1 MPVLIIYTTEFTLL
15 FNVDESS
22 NSDSSTLKLLAS
34 VNPSETRHDNESSS
48 HRFLMPLSLSSFSQ
62 SSPIVLRTRIPFILR
77 RHESRRDSSNLSA
90 QNLSCIL
97 PPFSILSLVSNEHRI
112 FVENWYLSFL
122 FKIIHKCL
130 ATI

>member
-1 MPVLIIYTTEFTLL
+1 MKVAIQTA
-15 FNVDESS
+15 
-22 NSDSSTLKLLAS
+22 LKLLAS
-34 VNPSETRHDNESSS
+34 VNPSETRRDNESSS

-97 PPFSILSLVSNEHRI
+97 PPFSILSLVSNERD
-112 FVENWYLSFL
+112 FRRKLVSLFL
-122 FKIIHKCL
+122 KL
-130 ATI
+130 YTNV

>member
-1 MPVLIIYTTEFTLL
+1 MPVSIIYTTEFTLL

-34 VNPSETRHDNESSS
+34 VNPSETRRDNESSS

-77 RHESRRDSSNLSA
+77 RHESNRVAIHRIYRPRISHVFSLLS
-90 QNLSCIL
+90 
-97 PPFSILSLVSNEHRI
+97 PFSLSFRTNEI
-112 FVENWYLSFL
+112 FVENWYLSF
-122 FKIIHKCL
+122 
-130 ATI
+130 

>member
-1 MPVLIIYTTEFTLL
+1 MPVSIIYTTEFTLL

-34 VNPSETRHDNESSS
+34 VNPSETRRDNESSS

-97 PPFSILSLVSNEHRI
+97 HSSFLHSLSRFERTRFSSKTGIS
-112 FVENWYLSFL
+112 L

-130 ATI
+130 VAI